1 MKQLRELEKRIRALQ
16 MQAEKLK
23 SGKDKGLKIVLAA
36 MKEHGLTVD
45 DIAAAAGKPARRGR
59 PPGRKTGPAKGGK
72 VAVKY
77 KHGSDTW
84 TGRGRTPRWLVAL
97 GKDGRKRE
105 EFRV

>member
-1 MKQLRELEKRIRALQ
+1 MSLHEIEKEIKALQ
-16 MQAEKLK
+16 QKAAKLRA
-23 SGKDKGLKIVLAA
+23 GKDKGLKVVLAA
-36 MKEHGLTVD
+36 MKEYGLS
-45 DIAAAAGKPARRGR
+45 AADVAEAAGKTARRGR
-59 PPGRKTGPAKGGK
+59 PPGKKAGSAKGGK

-97 GKDGRKRE
+97 EKDGRKRD

>member
-1 MKQLRELEKRIRALQ
+1 MKQLREIEKRIRALQ

-45 DIAAAAGKPARRGR
+45 DITAASSKTARRGR
-59 PPGRKTGPAKGGK
+59 PPGKKTGPAKGGK

-77 KHGSDTW
+77 RHGSDTW

-97 GKDGRKRE
+97 EKDGRKRE

>member
-1 MKQLRELEKRIRALQ
+1 MEREFNNRAGFTSKDDSLPKR
-16 MQAEKLK
+16 
-23 SGKDKGLKIVLAA
+23 
-36 MKEHGLTVD
+36 LTDASIGAV
-45 DIAAAAGKPARRGR
+45 
-59 PPGRKTGPAKGGK
+59 KTGPAKGGK

-97 GKDGRKRE
+97 EKDGRKRE

>member
-1 MKQLRELEKRIRALQ
+1 MSLQEIEKEIKALQ
-16 MQAEKLK
+16 QKAAKLRA
-23 SGKDKGLKIVLAA
+23 GKGKGLKIVLAA
-36 MKEHGLTVD
+36 MKEYGLS
-45 DIAAAAGKPARRGR
+45 AADVAEAAGKPARRGR

-72 VAVKY
+72 VAVKF

-97 GKDGRKRE
+97 EKEGRKRE

>member
-1 MKQLRELEKRIRALQ
+1 MTLREIEKQIKALQ
-16 MQAEKLK
+16 VKAEKLK
-23 SGKDKGLKIVLAA
+23 SGKDKGLKVVLAA

-45 DIAAAAGKPARRGR
+45 DVITAAAGKATRRGR

-97 GKDGRKRE
+97 EKDGRKRE